1 MGKKSEKKEG
11 DEVVL
16 KKRKRRADGIEPE
29 PLMLAVQRCPPASRL
44 SFEWVVGNGI
54 GAHAVRDALDAYERA
69 LPMRQERA
77 EHDARLADGAAA
89 CGKGCAA
96 GRALVLGPL
105 SGAQQ
110 WRIDTDAEPV
120 TATTWNWIGYVVICD
135 CVAVPRI

>member
-1 MGKKSEKKEG
+1 MGRKSEKNEG
-11 DEVVL
+11 DDVVL
-16 KKRKRRADGIEPE
+16 KKKKRKADDTEPE

-54 GAHAVRDALDAYERA
+54 GMHAVRDALDAYERA

-77 EHDARLADGAAA
+77 EREARLADSAG
-89 CGKGCAA
+89 CGKGCTS
-96 GRALVLGPL
+96 GRALVMGPL

-120 TATTWNWIGYVVICD
+120 TATTWNWVGYVVICD
-135 CVAVPRI
+135 CAAVRN

>member
-11 DEVVL
+11 DEIVL
-16 KKRKRRADGIEPE
+16 KKKKRRPDDGEPE

-54 GAHAVRDALDAYERA
+54 GAHAVRDALEAYERA

-77 EHDARLADGAAA
+77 EREARLAESAG
-89 CGKGCAA
+89 CGKGCSP
-96 GRALVLGPL
+96 GREVVLGPL

-110 WRIDTDAEPV
+110 WRIDAEAEPV

-135 CVAVPRI
+135 CAAVPRS